1 MKWVQRRPWGRSP
14 MLRQA
19 VWASGSPPLC
29 FHVMQPLTRLL
40 PLWDTQPASEALAA
54 SSVLQKDN
62 FIMNEGNLLSGV
74 LEPSCNCA
82 AALSQPHT
90 CLCNGLAV
98 ICSLPQTRALPFCSW
113 RSHQFSDPGA
123 VLPLAALAWSPRGR
137 TDFPSSCS
145 RATGLA
151 LMDVTAN
158 LAFLFLITGF

>member
-1 MKWVQRRPWGRSP
+1 MGAAPSLGKEPRAPASSVG
-14 MLRQA
+14 
-19 VWASGSPPLC
+19 VWLTSSLLPCHAASYS
-29 FHVMQPLTRLL
+29 LL

-158 LAFLFLITGF
+158 LAFLFLITAF